1 MSLALAVALTWL
13 AALPGQYSNAQ
24 DAQVTR
30 PNPIAPNPI
39 ASSDPST
46 PARPAS
52 YRNAAKPTG
61 SWMAITHIY
70 QGDHPAPVD
79 THHVVYENGSYYDF
93 SDDESQPWT
102 IFDLPSSRV
111 ILLDRKRQLRTSVP
125 TKDLIQLAAR
135 AEAEIT
141 DPTDR
146 GRYGMD
152 AVPSRTSD
160 GQFSV
165 SYADTVYR
173 VTGIRPDMPSLA
185 VEYGR
190 FVDWACRLNVA
201 RPRGVPPFARMKL
214 NAVMTSAK
222 LLPAETAVTLT
233 RHIGADRTPA
243 KIRLRSTTTIDR
255 QLTDAMTQRINDAK
269 SMRVLFQE
277 IPWDQYEH

>member
-1 MSLALAVALTWL
+1 MSLALAVALIWL
-13 AALPGQYSNAQ
+13 AAIPGQCLNAQ
-24 DAQVTR
+24 DSPATR
-30 PNPIAPNPI
+30 PNPI
-39 ASSDPST
+39 ASSDPFT

-52 YRNAAKPTG
+52 YRSPATPTG
-61 SWMAITHIY
+61 AWMAITHIY

-93 SDDESQPWT
+93 SNDESQPWT
-102 IFDLPSSRV
+102 IFDLQASRV

-146 GRYGMD
+146 DRYGMD
-152 AVPSRTSD
+152 AVPSRTNE

-173 VTGIRPDMPSLA
+173 VTGIRPDVPALA

-222 LLPAETAVTLT
+222 MLPVETAVTLT